1 MPDLISDVVGRV
13 NRLALRPNERGALTP
28 LLEAVSNSVFSVTDR
43 FDDQTAKQGRITVQV
58 VRDLTLEEKPVVG
71 FEITD
76 NGAGF
81 NEANYQSFRTPDSR
95 LKEKKGGKGVG
106 RLAWLK
112 VFEKI
117 RVESTFSSGAKL
129 YHRQF
134 NFRLAEKD
142 QIETTD
148 ESEVQSGEIR
158 TTVSFRNFLPPFSG
172 KCPIRSK
179 TISNRLMS
187 HFVPLFV
194 AGNSPKI
201 IFVDEDEYLDIEAAF
216 ADGIIDQKTSKIP
229 FDFDGENVELQV
241 WSLKCKKSSKFDVGG
256 FNFAFITGDNRS
268 VIDYCI
274 DDQIGLK
281 LLEGEFVYV
290 GCVSGDYLDRHVNSE
305 RTAFT
310 LDKEIDEVK
319 KSIAKEARAFL
330 SPYVEQALTAK
341 VATTREIVIEN
352 PQFLYVMPDLKQFA
366 EKLQPN
372 VFKKE
377 EIFVELSRDRFRRQ
391 KRFETLE
398 TEIAK
403 TSHIDEAL
411 KTKIDHYKQ
420 YVQQAK
426 TGALAEYVMRRK
438 AVIDLFEKFLE
449 YKDVEEGTYDRED
462 AIHQLICP
470 MRTDTDTL
478 EIEDHNLWLID
489 DRLAFFNYFA
499 SDKPIQSYANVASR
513 ERPDLAFFYDSCVAW
528 RQGENTDSVVI
539 VEFKRP
545 MRTDYAKD
553 KDPVQQVLR
562 YVKQLKEESS
572 VPDIKGR
579 AIRGIREGTAFHCY
593 IVADITEELEDRII
607 GRFSK
612 TPDGEGYFGYTSEPS
627 AFVEIVPYGKLLNDA
642 RLRNTV
648 FFQHLGI
655 TNTG

>member
-1 MPDLISDVVGRV
+1 
-13 NRLALRPNERGALTP
+13 
-28 LLEAVSNSVFSVTDR
+28 
-43 FDDQTAKQGRITVQV
+43 
-58 VRDLTLEEKPVVG
+58 
-71 FEITD
+71 
-76 NGAGF
+76 
-81 NEANYQSFRTPDSR
+81 
-95 LKEKKGGKGVG
+95 
-106 RLAWLK
+106 
-112 VFEKI
+112 
-117 RVESTFSSGAKL
+117 
-129 YHRQF
+129 
-134 NFRLAEKD
+134 
-142 QIETTD
+142 
-148 ESEVQSGEIR
+148 
-158 TTVSFRNFLPPFSG
+158 
-172 KCPIRSK
+172 
-179 TISNRLMS
+179 MS